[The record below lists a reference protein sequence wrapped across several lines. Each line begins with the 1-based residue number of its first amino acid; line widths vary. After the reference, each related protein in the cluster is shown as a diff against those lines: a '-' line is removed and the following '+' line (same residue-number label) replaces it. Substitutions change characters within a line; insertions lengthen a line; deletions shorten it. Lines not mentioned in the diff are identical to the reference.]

1 MSTLSILCKSTIIL
15 FWNSCEKFSFERF
28 SISQNKEE
36 KKNSN
41 LNFWEWLFQQWNT
54 SNKQIQTWN
63 SILALVLRFGWCLP
77 PLSSSNVVGVKNNLA
92 VAPGHK
98 TFPFEQVMSEVFL
111 TSPWALND
119 LIIVES
125 HPHSL
130 LDSWKTKPQ
139 TMCEVQL
146 TFKKFSRCYVWAAI
160 VCTHTEETYQ
170 GRTSSK
176 RKNKRIV
183 SDKKRCEHSNREL
196 WLLQKVTGLLHRR
209 EPQHRQAALKLRSA
223 VSLQTFCR
231 PGQLVYTGWWHT
243 TTLLPGLYI
252 RTRCGMT
259 SRGHA

>member
-1 MSTLSILCKSTIIL
+1 MKSFHSRDFPFRKT
-15 FWNSCEKFSFERF
+15 KR
-28 SISQNKEE
+28 K

-183 SDKKRCEHSNREL
+183 SDKK
-196 WLLQKVTGLLHRR
+196 KVWAFKPR
-209 EPQHRQAALKLRSA
+209 ALAFTKGNWTPSQER
-223 VSLQTFCR
+223 
-231 PGQLVYTGWWHT
+231 T
-243 TTLLPGLYI
+243 T
-252 RTRCGMT
+252 
-259 SRGHA
+259 A